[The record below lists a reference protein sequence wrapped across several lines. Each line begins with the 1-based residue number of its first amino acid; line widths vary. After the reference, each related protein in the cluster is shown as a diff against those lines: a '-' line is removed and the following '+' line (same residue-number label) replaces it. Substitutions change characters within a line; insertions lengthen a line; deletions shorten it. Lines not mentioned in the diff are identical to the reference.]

1 MIAGWREALRSSG
14 DPGPVT
20 LHRPHFRLQRQRR
33 PIMTLTTEDGTLPT
47 RVRWLLRWGQRLLI
61 ITGTLALGYVG
72 FTLLDARLYQVAA
85 KRSLENQI
93 HVEEKHQELQPKPA
107 VKTGDVLGRVDIPR
121 LGISVAVLQGT
132 SSRTLRLG
140 VGHIEGTPLP
150 GETGNTGIAGHRDTF
165 FRELKDIRTNDAI
178 QLQTATEL
186 LHYEVDWVKVVD
198 PDDIT
203 VLEPSSFGS
212 TLTLV
217 TCYPFHFVGSAPK
230 RFVVRAHRY

>member
-1 MIAGWREALRSSG
+1 LPDGAKHRARPASLRTVSNF
-14 DPGPVT
+14 
-20 LHRPHFRLQRQRR
+20 HQQRQRR
-33 PIMTLTTEDGTLPT
+33 PILTLTTEGEMIP
-47 RVRWLLRWGQRLLI
+47 RRSRWLLRWSQCLLI

-72 FTLLDARLYQVAA
+72 FTLLEASLYQAVA
-85 KRSLENQI
+85 KRSLESQI
-93 HVEEKHQELQPKPA
+93 HLEQGHQESQSKRA

-121 LGISVAVLQGT
+121 LRISVAVFQGT
-132 SSRTLRLG
+132 SSRMLRRG

-165 FRELKDIRTNDAI
+165 FRELKDIRKNDEI

-186 LHYEVDWVKVVD
+186 LHYEVDWAKVVD

-203 VLEPSSFGS
+203 VLEPSTLGS

-217 TCYPFHFVGSAPK
+217 TCYPFYFVGSAPK